1 MTAVLSL
8 GDLGCV
14 RGGRPLYSG
23 LNLQLAG
30 GQMLRVQGA
39 NGAGKTSLL
48 RMLCG
53 LITPSAGE
61 VRWRGQPVASLGEA
75 FGRELVYIGHAAGLK
90 DDFSPLENLEFA
102 CRLGGDNPSR
112 PQALA
117 ALQAAGLGGF
127 EQVPARR
134 LSQGQRRRAALAR
147 LALADAAPLWVLDE
161 PFNALDADA
170 TDWLQALLRAH
181 LQRAGLVV
189 LTSHQ
194 TALLPGAAQQVLA
207 L

>member
-1 MTAVLSL
+1 
-8 GDLGCV
+8 
-14 RGGRPLYSG
+14 
-23 LNLQLAG
+23 
-30 GQMLRVQGA
+30 
-39 NGAGKTSLL
+39 
-48 RMLCG
+48 
-53 LITPSAGE
+53 
-61 VRWRGQPVASLGEA
+61 VASLGEA

-102 CRLGGDNPSR
+102 CRLGGDNPAR

-117 ALQAAGLGGF
+117 ALQAAGLSGF

-134 LSQGQRRRAALAR
+134 LSQGQRRRATLAR

-161 PFNALDADA
+161 PFNALDAA
-170 TDWLQALLRAH
+170 AADWLQVLLSAH

>member
-8 GDLGCV
+8 GDLGCA
-14 RGGRPLYSG
+14 RGGRQLFSG

-102 CRLGGDNPSR
+102 CRLGGDNPAR

-117 ALQAAGLGGF
+117 ALQAAGLSGF
-127 EQVPARR
+127 EKVPARR
-134 LSQGQRRRAALAR
+134 LTVVEKMRSLEDERKLAR
-147 LALADAAPLWVLDE
+147 V
-161 PFNALDADA
+161 
-170 TDWLQALLRAH
+170 
-181 LQRAGLVV
+181 AG
-189 LTSHQ
+189 
-194 TALLPGAAQQVLA
+194 TARG
-207 L
+207 